1 MPRMDDDK
9 LLAMA
14 QAYETDS
21 AQYVNSVLQRK
32 RTIALNDYN
41 QRPYGN
47 EQEGWSGVVTSD
59 VADTVEWLL
68 PDLIRPFVSNSKAV
82 VFKPDTAE
90 QVEGAKGQTAAVNYV
105 FYRQNNGFMTLYT
118 AFKDALIETN
128 CAVHWYKRTKVKRTV
143 QKFNAATPTQIAAM
157 MAPRKSGDKPGEL
170 DKDSLVRVGSRPV
183 VDPITGA
190 PMFDNAGQPMSEP
203 LVSGRIVR
211 KERKASVVID
221 AFEPEN
227 LLVMRTWTSPLLDEC
242 PYVCRL
248 WEMTL
253 SELNTLADDMGFDRV
268 SASDLAGSKKH
279 DAADS
284 SLIRARRND
293 DDIGALGLNNRITG
307 IDVNDESQT
316 TGWVRCEWIIADVD
330 GDGYAERR
338 YVIRLD
344 HKVLYDEEADEVPIC
359 TGSPIVRPHAWDGMG
374 EAEAVSDLQLLHTEL
389 LRGVVNNSYASN
401 NPRKVVQVDD
411 DWAPLVDVDDLL
423 DSRIGGAIRTKSMN
437 AISMEP
443 TLYVGHQMEPLLNRV
458 ENMTEKRSG
467 LTKQRM
473 GMDPNALRQDR
484 TLGETQIIDTAS
496 RQRTELMARI
506 LGETI
511 VIPLFRGI
519 GRLLKSGD
527 FDPLTFSQGSEFMR
541 LDPATWDDDY
551 ELECTVGLGNG
562 DTDKQLMTLGRIY
575 GTQIQIAQSPLG
587 PMMVKPRQ
595 IYETQAKLVEL
606 GGFKNPEEFFMDPG
620 PQAKLPSPPPPQPP
634 YQIGVEEM
642 KQKGENERLAM
653 ELQANGQ
660 QERQAR
666 ADQDAVQAANDQ
678 RDAQIQALKDENE
691 RLQNAHTREMDALQL
706 QLDKYKIDQDNATKI
721 ATARIAHPLGAGE
734 EGEGG
739 GASDEQTKST
749 LAQVAEAMQGLQDA
763 EVEFDRDPDSGA
775 ILRARRV
782 KRAPS
787 TTTET

>member
-1 MPRMDDDK
+1 MPRMSDDN

-14 QAYETDS
+14 KAYETDS
-21 AQYVNSVLQRK
+21 AQYVNSVLKRK

-59 VADTVEWLL
+59 VADTIEWLL

-82 VFKPDTAE
+82 IFKPDTAA
-90 QVEGAKGQTAAVNYV
+90 QVEGAKAQTAAVNYV

-143 QKFNAATPTQIAAM
+143 QKFNAATATQIAAM
-157 MAPRKSGDKPGEL
+157 MAPRKPGDKPGEL
-170 DKDSLVRVGSRPV
+170 DKDSLVRVGERPV
-183 VDPITGA
+183 VDAAGR
-190 PMFDNAGQPMSEP
+190 PMFDNAGQPMAEP
-203 LVSGRIVR
+203 LVSGRIIR
-211 KERKASVVID
+211 KERKSCVVID

-253 SELNTLADDMGFDRV
+253 SELNSLADDMGFDRV
-268 SASDLAGSKKH
+268 SASELAGSKKQ
-279 DAADS
+279 DGADS
-284 SLIRARRND
+284 SLIRARRDD

-316 TGWVRCEWIIADVD
+316 TGWVRFEWMIADVD

-338 YVIRLD
+338 LVIRLD
-344 HKVLYDEEADEVPIC
+344 NQVLYDEEADEVPIC
-359 TGSPIVRPHAWDGMG
+359 TGSPIVRPHAWDGQG

-423 DSRIGGAIRTKSMN
+423 DSRIGGAIRTKNMN

-458 ENMTEKRSG
+458 ENMTEKRTG

-511 VIPLFRGI
+511 VIPMFRGI
-519 GRLLKSGD
+519 GKLLKSGD
-527 FDPLTFSQGSEFMR
+527 FDPLTFSQGDQFMR
-541 LDPATWDDDY
+541 LDPNEWDEDY

-587 PMMVKPRQ
+587 PLMVTPRQ

-620 PQAKLPSPPPPQPP
+620 PQAKLPSPPPPPPP
-634 YQIGVEEM
+634 YQIEQEKI
-642 KQKGENERLAM
+642 KQQGENERLQI
-653 ELQANGQ
+653 ELNAKGAID
-660 QERQAR
+660 RQNK

-678 RDAQIQALKDENE
+678 RDAESQAMKDEIE
-691 RLQNAHTREMDALQL
+691 RLKNSHSQEMDALKL
-706 QLDKYKIDQDNATKI
+706 QLEKYKIDQTNAT
-721 ATARIAHPLGAGE
+721 
-734 EGEGG
+734 
-739 GASDEQTKST
+739 T
-749 LAQVAEAMQGLQDA
+749 LAVAKLSHAEGPSDA
-763 EVEFDRDPDSGA
+763 ETAATVQSVTDAIEEIEFDRDDNGT
-775 ILRARRV
+775 ILRARKVR
-782 KRAPS
+782 KPIEQPS
-787 TTTET
+787 TTDTEA